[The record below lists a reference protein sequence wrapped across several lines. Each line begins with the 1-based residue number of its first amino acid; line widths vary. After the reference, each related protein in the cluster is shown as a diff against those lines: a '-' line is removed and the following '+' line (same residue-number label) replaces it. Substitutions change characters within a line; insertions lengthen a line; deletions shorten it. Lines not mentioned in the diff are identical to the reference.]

1 MSSSTPTSPITPR
14 ATLPSTYATLSLHK
28 TDTLRLLNFPATLPA
43 ELEPVF
49 LSSWQQG
56 LESQSRLDQSYEFKF
71 KGRPFGYF
79 RSVHH
84 VGGIRLMRD
93 VLAFL
98 HARGWILLTSM
109 LCSRR
114 YTAKDTLVFRRRGG
128 AEEGTGTLPPAETE
142 WLGLAPLGTDRL
154 RVVYD
159 AADAAAGDGKAEKDH
174 DHLGVLITAVKGV
187 LQELGYFEKGE
198 WNHDSFEF
206 ALKGHP
212 WQSRGEASVKKRIM
226 LMRLLETM
234 DERGWRLYATIIQR
248 RGNDESRVM
257 DTWYFVREREKAR
270 EVVSG
275 EAALVNSRLW

>member
-1 MSSSTPTSPITPR
+1 MSSSTPTSPTTPHS
-14 ATLPSTYATLSLHK
+14 ALPSTYATLSLHK

-43 ELEPVF
+43 ALEPV
-49 LSSWQQG
+49 LSIWKEG

-71 KGRPFGYF
+71 KGRPFGYY

-98 HARGWILLTSM
+98 HAHGWILVTSM

-114 YTAKDTLVFRRRGG
+114 YTAKDTLVFRKRGG
-128 AEEGTGTLPPAETE
+128 EEAGTGTLPPGEME
-142 WLGLAPLGTDRL
+142 WLGFAPLGTDRL

-159 AADAAAGDGKAEKDH
+159 AAEATAGDGKAEKDH
-174 DHLGVLITAVKGV
+174 DHLGVLITAVKSV

-198 WNHDSFEF
+198 WNNDSFEF
-206 ALKGHP
+206 ALKGSP
-212 WQSRGEASVKKRIM
+212 WRSRGEASVKKRIM

-234 DERGWRLYATIIQR
+234 EEHGWRLYATIIQR
-248 RGNDESRVM
+248 TGNDESRVM
-257 DTWYFVREREKAR
+257 DTWYFMRERAKAQG
-270 EVVSG
+270 VGAGVSL
-275 EAALVNSRLW
+275 ANSRLW